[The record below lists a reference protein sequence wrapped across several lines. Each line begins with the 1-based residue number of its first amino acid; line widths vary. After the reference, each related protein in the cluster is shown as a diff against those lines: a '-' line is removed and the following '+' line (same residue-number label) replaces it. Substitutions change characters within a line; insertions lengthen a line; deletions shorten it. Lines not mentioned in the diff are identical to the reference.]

1 MEQRVLS
8 LGSVMTQSGG
18 MGWDG
23 REAQE
28 GRAICVYT
36 WLIPTG
42 VWQKPTRHYKAF
54 ILQLKI

>member
-8 LGSVMTQSGG
+8 LGSVMTQRGG

-28 GRAICVYT
+28 GGAICIHVADSHWRMAET
-36 WLIPTG
+36 NTTL
-42 VWQKPTRHYKAF
+42 
-54 ILQLKI
+54 